1 MSGGSLDYAYFKV
14 EDAASQLR
22 KISNNPL
29 HRAFAVHLEKVAKAL
44 HDVEW
49 VLSSDYSEG
58 REEEAIKEVLG
69 DNVDLKILEVLSEDV
84 KNLAEEIKK
93 LKIK

>member
-22 KISNNPL
+22 KRSNNPL